1 MFRRNELFFVF
12 IFLYSIFS
20 FSMLNIESGNTALLF
35 VHVFPLAAGGPTKF
49 KGRDRP

>member
-12 IFLYSIFS
+12 ISYILFS
-20 FSMLNIESGNTALLF
+20 LFSMLNIESGNTALLF